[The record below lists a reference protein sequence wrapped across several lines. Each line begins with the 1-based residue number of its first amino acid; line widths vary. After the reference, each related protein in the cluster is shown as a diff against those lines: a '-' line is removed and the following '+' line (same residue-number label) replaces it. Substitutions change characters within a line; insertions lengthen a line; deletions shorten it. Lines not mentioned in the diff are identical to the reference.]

1 MHRLVT
7 RGVRSRNPAAAGGR
21 PQAAAAA
28 DIDHGDLLREL
39 EKEAEVL
46 AVKAGKKAQQP
57 PPLQKAEFRDV
68 LRRSPPPPPPPD
80 ADGPYTLR
88 LKDEDEGRRVSY
100 AESVKELKG
109 GVSFEEVTK
118 NNQARHL

>member
-21 PQAAAAA
+21 TQAAAAA

-46 AVKAGKKAQQP
+46 AVKARKKAQQP
-57 PPLQKAEFRDV
+57 PPLQKAESRDV
-68 LRRSPPPPPPPD
+68 PRRAPPPPPPD